1 MRRLIIIAVILFGL
15 VCNNAYACFGTELII
30 GYQANDR
37 ESYYIAALL
46 ELYVKEKTGIEAK
59 IMQLTDANL
68 NLIDKEK
75 VDLIVYPVK
84 VKKGLSKIKL
94 VNDADVVYYYRT
106 KIKEDLRFSTL
117 EEALVKLS
125 SKLTNADLRELFL
138 KLDKTGKVKR
148 NIKEFL
154 ITKGVW

>member
-1 MRRLIIIAVILFGL
+1 MRRLIIIAVILFGM

-94 VNDADVVYYYRT
+94 VSDADVVYYYRT

-125 SKLTNADLRELFL
+125 SKLKNADLRELFL